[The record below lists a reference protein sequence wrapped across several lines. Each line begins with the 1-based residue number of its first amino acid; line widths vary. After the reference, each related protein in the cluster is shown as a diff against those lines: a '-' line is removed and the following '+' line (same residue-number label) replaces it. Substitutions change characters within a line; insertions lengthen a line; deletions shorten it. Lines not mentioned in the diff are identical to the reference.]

1 MTENVHN
8 FEIVIDIS
16 GVAEFYVNTY
26 DVSLSTVFFF
36 VFFST
41 IHGTK

>member
-26 DVSLSTVFFF
+26 DVSLSRSFFF
-36 VFFST
+36 FKHSRNEMY
-41 IHGTK
+41 